1 MGKINI
7 NDHPYAN
14 EFLEEISSLECIS
27 YMIRTFP
34 NFLENVGATKVSGY
48 TKKPLWTWLK
58 WYLDWIEYTDFMEWK
73 FEVEK
78 QDE

>member
-1 MGKINI
+1 
-7 NDHPYAN
+7 
-14 EFLEEISSLECIS
+14 
-27 YMIRTFP
+27 MIRTFP